1 MILKYNEVK
10 IGDYV
15 NISTKDKN
23 TVVGIVEYTY
33 CTDNSIFIK
42 CGIAATYNGID
53 LLGLRIKHN
62 FFMPIKD
69 FSNIVSKSDKQSIE
83 RFDKDV
89 KRIKDYLNQYFSK

>member
-1 MILKYNEVK
+1 MQANEVK

-15 NISTKDKN
+15 NISTEHEN
-23 TVVGIVEYTY
+23 TIVGIVEYVY
-33 CTDNSIFIK
+33 CTNSNIFIR

-62 FFMPIKD
+62 FFIPIKD
-69 FSNIVSKSDKQSIE
+69 FSEVVSKSDKQSIE